1 MKLILVLEFN
11 EINQI
16 QKKIMLFSVVLLEIC
31 RMNEHHLRTEVVAS
45 QLPCW
50 VRLN

>member
-11 EINQI
+11 EINQ
-16 QKKIMLFSVVLLEIC
+16 KKKKMLFSVVLLEIC
-31 RMNEHHLRTEVVAS
+31 RMNEHHLKTEVVAS